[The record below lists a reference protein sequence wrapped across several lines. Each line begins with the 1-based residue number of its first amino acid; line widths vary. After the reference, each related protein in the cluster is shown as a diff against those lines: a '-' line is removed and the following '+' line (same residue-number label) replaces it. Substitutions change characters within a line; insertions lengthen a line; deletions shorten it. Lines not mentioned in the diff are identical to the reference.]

1 MEKVTGFKDI
11 AMESLTTMWLEISA
25 IFPNLIGTFFVL
37 LIGFFVTK
45 LIVKIIK
52 KVLKLAKV
60 NKLDE
65 KINEIEI
72 VEGKNLNFDT
82 VKVVSGFVKWLMYIM
97 LIIMA
102 SDIMGLKI
110 ISEQIADL
118 LAYLP
123 KLLTALVIFMIGL
136 LFANF
141 VKNGLKSLFE
151 SMDLSGGKM
160 ISQVVF
166 FLLLTF
172 ISITALNQA
181 GIDTEIITNNINM
194 IIAAFLL
201 AFAIAFGLGAREV
214 VGKLLKAFYA
224 RKTYE
229 VGQEIVFNNE
239 TYTIDSVENISIILK
254 NSNGK
259 LIVPIDEIVENQVQ
273 MQDQL

>member
-1 MEKVTGFKDI
+1 MEKVTEFKDI
-11 AMESLTTMWLEISA
+11 ALQSMTTMWLEITK
-25 IFPNLIGTFFVL
+25 IFPNIIGALIVL
-37 LIGFFVTK
+37 LFGWIITK
-45 LIVKIIK
+45 LIVNLIK

-60 NKLDE
+60 SKLDD
-65 KINEIEI
+65 KLNDIEI
-72 VEGKNLNFDT
+72 VEGKKLNFDT
-82 VKVVSGFVKWLMYIM
+82 VKIVSSFVKWIMYIVL
-97 LIIMA
+97 LITA
-102 SDIMGLKI
+102 SDIMGLEI
-110 ISEQIADL
+110 ISEQVSAL

-123 KLLTALVIFMIGL
+123 QLFAALVIFMLGL

-141 VKNGLKSLFE
+141 VKKGLKSLFE

-181 GIDTEIITNNINM
+181 GIDTQIITNNINM

-214 VGKLLKAFYA
+214 VGKLLNTFYA
-224 RKTYE
+224 RKTFE
-229 VGQEIVFNNE
+229 IGQHIIFNNE
-239 TYTIDSVENISIILK
+239 TYTIEAVQSISVILK
-254 NSNGK
+254 NSKGK
-259 LIVPIDEIVENQVQ
+259 LIVPIKDLVENQVQ

>member
-1 MEKVTGFKDI
+1 MEKANEFSEI
-11 AMESLTTMWLEISA
+11 ALNSLTNIWLEITT
-25 IFPNLIGTFFVL
+25 IFPNIIGALIVL
-37 LIGFFVTK
+37 IIGWIITK
-45 LIVKIIK
+45 LIVKVIK
-52 KVLKLAKV
+52 KVLKLAKA

-65 KINEIEI
+65 KINQIEI
-72 VEGKNLNFDT
+72 VEGKQLNFNT
-82 VKVVSGFVKWLMYIM
+82 IKIVSKFVQYLMYIV
-97 LIIMA
+97 LFVTA
-102 SDIMGLKI
+102 SDIMGLEI
-110 ISEQIADL
+110 ISEQISAL
-118 LAYLP
+118 LSYLP
-123 KLLTALVIFMIGL
+123 QLFAALVIFIIGL

-151 SMDLSGGKM
+151 SMELSGGKM

-214 VGKLLKAFYA
+214 VGKLLKTFYA
-224 RKTYE
+224 RKTFE
-229 VGQEIVFNNE
+229 IGQHITFQNE
-239 TYTIDSVENISIILK
+239 NYTVESVENISVILK
-254 NSNGK
+254 NAKGK
-259 LIVPIDEIVENQVQ
+259 LIVPINDLVENQVQ

>member
-1 MEKVTGFKDI
+1 MEKVSEFSEV
-11 AMESLTTMWLEISA
+11 AMKSLTNIWFEITN
-25 IFPNLIGTFFVL
+25 IFPNIIGALIVL
-37 LIGFFVTK
+37 IIGWIITK
-45 LIVKIIK
+45 LVVKIIK
-52 KVLKLAKV
+52 KVLKLAKA

-65 KINEIEI
+65 KINEVEI
-72 VEGKNLNFDT
+72 IEGKKLNFDT
-82 VKVVSGFVKWLMYIM
+82 VKVVSKVVKYLMYII
-97 LIIMA
+97 LLVTA
-102 SDIMGLKI
+102 SDIMGLDI
-110 ISEQIADL
+110 ITKQISDL
-118 LAYLP
+118 ISYLP
-123 KLLTALVIFMIGL
+123 KLFAALVVFIVGL

-166 FLLLTF
+166 FLMLTF

-214 VGKLLKAFYA
+214 VGKLLKTFYA

-229 VGQEIVFNNE
+229 IGQNIIFQGE
-239 TYTIDSVENISIILK
+239 TYSVEAVENMTIVLK
-254 NSNGK
+254 NTKGK
-259 LIVPIDEIVENQVQ
+259 LIVPINDLVENQVQ
-273 MQDQL
+273 MQD

>member
-1 MEKVTGFKDI
+1 MEKVTEFKDI
-11 AMESLTTMWLEISA
+11 ALQSLTTMWLEITK
-25 IFPNLIGTFFVL
+25 IFPNIIGALIIII
-37 LIGFFVTK
+37 IGWIVTK
-45 LIVKIIK
+45 FIVKLIK

-60 NKLDE
+60 NKIDD

-82 VKVVSGFVKWLMYIM
+82 VKVVSSFVKWIMYIVL
-97 LIIMA
+97 LITA
-102 SDIMGLKI
+102 SDIMGLEI
-110 ISEQIADL
+110 ISNQVSAL
-118 LAYLP
+118 LGYLP
-123 KLLTALVIFMIGL
+123 QLFAALVIFMLGL

-214 VGKLLKAFYA
+214 VGKLLNTFYA
-224 RKTYE
+224 RKTFE
-229 VGQEIVFNNE
+229 VGQKIIFNEEAYEIDAVQS
-239 TYTIDSVENISIILK
+239 ISVILK
-254 NSNGK
+254 NSKGK
-259 LIVPIDEIVENQVQ
+259 LIVPIKDIVENQVQ
-273 MQDQL
+273 LQD

>member
-1 MEKVTGFKDI
+1 MEKVTEFKDV
-11 AMESLTTMWLEISA
+11 ALQSLTSMWMEITNV
-25 IFPNLIGTFFVL
+25 FPNIIGALVVFLIGW
-37 LIGFFVTK
+37 IITK
-45 LIVKIIK
+45 IIVKIIK

-60 NKLDE
+60 NKLDD
-65 KINEIEI
+65 KLNEIEI
-72 VEGKNLNFDT
+72 IEGKQLNFDT
-82 VKVVSGFVKWLMYIM
+82 VKVVSNFVKWLMYIVL
-97 LIIMA
+97 LITA
-102 SDIMGLKI
+102 SDIMGLEI
-110 ISEQIADL
+110 ISTQISEL
-118 LAYLP
+118 LSYLP
-123 KLLTALVIFMIGL
+123 KLFSALIIFVLGL

-201 AFAIAFGLGAREV
+201 AFAIAFGFGAREV

-224 RKTYE
+224 RKTFE
-229 VGQEIVFNNE
+229 VGQSITFKNE
-239 TYTIDSVENISIILK
+239 EYIIDSVENISVVLK
-254 NSNGK
+254 NSKGK
-259 LIVPIDEIVENQVQ
+259 LIVPIEEIVENQVQ
-273 MQDQL
+273 MQD

>member
-1 MEKVTGFKDI
+1 MGKISGFKDI
-11 AMESLTTMWLEISA
+11 AMESLTTMWLEISK
-25 IFPNLIGTFFVL
+25 IFPNIIGTLFVL
-37 LIGFFVTK
+37 VIGFFMTK
-45 LIVKIIK
+45 LVVKIIK

-60 NKLDE
+60 SKLDE

-82 VKVVSGFVKWLMYIM
+82 VKVMSSFVKWIMYIM

-102 SDIMGLKI
+102 SDIMNLKI
-110 ISEQIADL
+110 ISEQIGNL

-123 KLLTALVIFMIGL
+123 KLFTALIVFMIGL

-160 ISQVVF
+160 ISQVIF

-181 GIDTEIITNNINM
+181 GVDTEIITNNVVM
-194 IIAAFLL
+194 IIGAFLL
-201 AFAIAFGLGAREV
+201 AFAIAFGLGAKEV
-214 VGKLLKAFYA
+214 ITKLLKTFYA

-229 VGQEIVFNNE
+229 VGQKIEFNNSIFE
-239 TYTIDSVENISIILK
+239 VDSIENIFIVLK
-254 NSNGK
+254 NDNEK
-259 LIVPIDEIVENQVQ
+259 LIVPIDDLTSTQIKI
-273 MQDQL
+273 L

>member
-11 AMESLTTMWLEISA
+11 AMESLSSMWLEISA

-82 VKVVSGFVKWLMYIM
+82 IKVVSSFVKWLMYIM

-110 ISEQIADL
+110 ISEQIAEL

-214 VGKLLKAFYA
+214 VGKLMKAFYA
-224 RKTYE
+224 RKTFE
-229 VGQEIVFNNE
+229 IGQEIIFNNE
-239 TYTIDSVENISIILK
+239 NYTIEAVENISIILK
-254 NSNGK
+254 NHKGK